1 MENKSE
7 VSSMNQIEI
16 YDPAM
21 CCSTGVCGPGVD
33 SELVRVSAD
42 VESLKKQGIEIK
54 RFNLAQDL
62 EAFASNEIVKLFL
75 QQKGPDAL
83 PVTLLNG
90 AILKESTYPTTSELS
105 EWTGAQIGSVG
116 VIRKPLKLI
125 EFNSSSQNS
134 CEPGSG
140 CC

>member
-1 MENKSE
+1 
-7 VSSMNQIEI
+7 MNLIEI
-16 YDPAM
+16 FDPAM

-33 SELVRVSAD
+33 SELVRISAD

-54 RFNLAQDL
+54 RFNLSQDL
-62 EAFASNEIVKLFL
+62 EAFATNEVIKLFL

-90 AILKESTYPTTSELS
+90 AIYKESIYPTTAELS
-105 EWTGAQIGSVG
+105 EWTGVQIGSVG
-116 VIRKPLKLI
+116 VIKKPLKLI
-125 EFNSSSQNS
+125 EFNNSNQNS